1 MIDLGINLFQEI
13 AALGG
18 GGGFSIT
25 NSLRLNDDDSA
36 YLSRTQISGDE
47 KKFTVS
53 FWIKRG
59 NLVNSTLFAASNLSS
74 FTDRDNESINFLN
87 DKITWGAQK
96 KVGGGAFIFA
106 YSVETQALL
115 RDVSGWYHVVVA
127 KDLSQASASDRIKIY
142 VNGVLQTLNIINA
155 VGTEDTAMNRAGEP
169 AYIGYL
175 GTAAPNHYDGY
186 MAEVNFIDGQQ
197 LTADSFGEVDA
208 VTGEWSPK
216 GYSGSRGN
224 NGYYLKMAGNANDS
238 SGNGNNWTENN
249 LASTDYMIDTP
260 TNNFATLNPLS
271 GFGGGTFSEGNLSL
285 NTTPAGN
292 NVSTIAVSSGKW
304 YFEGRVKLDDFYAVG
319 ITNEAGVTFSSS
331 ISASGSNTVGY
342 WSGGGI
348 YDQGGLVATV
358 ASYGTADV
366 VSAAVDMDSGN
377 VKFYKNNVLVY
388 TYTFGVSGA
397 GITFDTLFAAVNGG
411 GGASR
416 SVDVNFGADS
426 SFAGNK
432 TRQGNTDANG
442 KGDFYYEP
450 AAGYLALCTE
460 NLPEPAIV
468 QPETQFNVVLYT
480 GNGTSQSVTGVGFQP
495 DFVWLK
501 ERSSGSDH
509 QLQDSVRGATNLLIS
524 NSTNA
529 ESSSSTFL
537 NSFDS
542 DGFTVG
548 SSGGANESGQTY
560 VAWCWK
566 AGGTAVSNTDGSI
579 TSQVSVNTDAGFSIV
594 SYTGTGA
601 ASATVGHGLGQTP
614 AMIIQK
620 AATDGVY
627 NWNSWHKNLDT
638 NSYISLNTTAAQDN
652 SVNVWPTAGIT
663 SSVFT
668 TASSAV
674 KYNNLSGVT
683 HIAYCFAEVEGFSK
697 FGSYVGNGS
706 ANGPFVY
713 TGFKPA
719 FILVKRTDS
728 TSNWVLKDTSRDTY
742 NPAGFTLL
750 ADVADAEYGPSN
762 SLVDILSNGFK
773 PRATS
778 TAVNA
783 SGGTHIYMAFAENP
797 FKYATG
803 R

>member
-142 VNGVLQTLNIINA
+142 VNGVLQTLNILNA

-197 LTADSFGEVDA
+197 LTPDEFGQIDE

-249 LASTDYMIDTP
+249 LASTDYMLDTP

-432 TRQGNTDANG
+432 TRQGNTDENG
-442 KGDFYYEP
+442 IGDFYYAPP
-450 AAGYLALCTE
+450 AGGYLALCTD

-468 QPETQFNVVLYT
+468 QPATQFNVVTYT
-480 GNGTSQSVTGVGFQP
+480 GNGGTLDVDVGFQP
-495 DFVWLK
+495 DFVWTKSRTNAYVHGLW
-501 ERSSGSDH
+501 DT
-509 QLQDSVRGATNLLIS
+509 VRGVGKHLVSNLA
-524 NSTNA
+524 NA
-529 ESSSSTFL
+529 EVTNDPDGYLSAFNPNGFTLSAGSSSSATWNL
-537 NSFDS
+537 L
-542 DGFTVG
+542 GG
-548 SSGGANESGQTY
+548 SY

-579 TSQVSVNTDAGFSIV
+579 TSQVSANVDSGFSIV
-594 SYTGTGA
+594 SFTKTSNDSDTY
-601 ASATVGHGLGQTP
+601 GHGLSQAPDLIIVKSRANVDNWLVYHSDFGATGGFALEQTS
-614 AMIIQK
+614 AFSTN
-620 AATDGVY
+620 AGY
-627 NWNSWHKNLDT
+627 WN
-638 NSYISLNTTAAQDN
+638 NTA
-652 SVNVWPTAGIT
+652 PTPT
-663 SSVFT
+663 VFT
-668 TASSAV
+668 TGSYNIDGSA
-674 KYNNLSGVT
+674 
-683 HIAYCFAEVEGFSK
+683 IAYCFHSVEGFSK

-706 ANGPFVY
+706 ADGTFVY

-719 FILVKRTDS
+719 LVLAKTASS
-728 TSNWVLKDTSRDTY
+728 TNDWVIHDAAR
-742 NPAGFTLL
+742 NPDNVVTHFLYPNLSIDEQTLFNVDFL
-750 ADVADAEYGPSN
+750 A
-762 SLVDILSNGFK
+762 NGFK
-773 PRATS
+773 WRAGNLT
-778 TAVNA
+778 NE
-783 SGGTHIYMAFAENP
+783 SGKTYIYMAFAENP
-797 FKYATG
+797 FKEALA

>member
-579 TSQVSVNTDAGFSIV
+579 TSQVSANVDSGFSIV

-601 ASATVGHGLGQTP
+601 NATVGHGLSSAPEMMLVKDRDSTFTWRVYHASLANTQVLYLSAT
-614 AMIIQK
+614 A
-620 AATDGVY
+620 AATTETAT
-627 NWNSWHKNLDT
+627 WNSTSPTSTVLSLGTSGGT
-638 NSYISLNTTAAQDN
+638 NGSSLN
-652 SVNVWPTAGIT
+652 
-663 SSVFT
+663 
-668 TASSAV
+668 
-674 KYNNLSGVT
+674 Y
-683 HIAYCFAEVEGFSK
+683 IAYAFHSVEGFSK
-697 FGSYVGNGS
+697 FGSYTGNGS
-706 ANGPFVY
+706 TDGPFVY

-719 FILVKRTDS
+719 FVMVKTASS
-728 TSNWVLKDTSRDTY
+728 TNDWVIHDAAR
-742 NPAGFTLL
+742 NPDNVVTHFLYPNLSIDEQTLFNVDFL
-750 ADVADAEYGPSN
+750 A
-762 SLVDILSNGFK
+762 NGFK
-773 PRATS
+773 WRAGNLT
-778 TAVNA
+778 NE
-783 SGGTHIYMAFAENP
+783 SGSSYIYMAFAEHP
-797 FKYATG
+797 FKEALA

>member
-25 NSLRLNDDDSA
+25 NSLRFNDDDSA

-59 NLVNSTLFAASNLSS
+59 NLVSSTLFAASNLSS

-142 VNGVLQTLNIINA
+142 VNGVLQTLNILNA

-397 GITFDTLFAAVNGG
+397 GITFDTFFAAVNGG

-548 SSGGANESGQTY
+548 SSAGANESGQTY

-579 TSQVSVNTDAGFSIV
+579 TSQVSANVDSGFSIV

-601 ASATVGHGLGQTP
+601 NATVGHGLSSAPEMMLVKDRDSTFTWRVYHASLANTQVLYLSAT
-614 AMIIQK
+614 A
-620 AATDGVY
+620 AATTETAT
-627 NWNSWHKNLDT
+627 WNSTSPTSTVLSLGTSGGT
-638 NSYISLNTTAAQDN
+638 NGSSLN
-652 SVNVWPTAGIT
+652 
-663 SSVFT
+663 
-668 TASSAV
+668 
-674 KYNNLSGVT
+674 Y
-683 HIAYCFAEVEGFSK
+683 IAYAFHSVEGFSK
-697 FGSYVGNGS
+697 FGSYTGNGS
-706 ANGPFVY
+706 TDGPFVY

-719 FILVKRTDS
+719 FVMVKTTSS
-728 TSNWVLKDTSRDTY
+728 TNDWVIHDAAR
-742 NPAGFTLL
+742 NPDNVVTHFLYPNLSIDEQTLFNVDFL
-750 ADVADAEYGPSN
+750 A
-762 SLVDILSNGFK
+762 NGFK
-773 PRATS
+773 WRAGNLT
-778 TAVNA
+778 NE
-783 SGGTHIYMAFAENP
+783 SGSSYIYMAFAEHP
-797 FKYATG
+797 FKEALA